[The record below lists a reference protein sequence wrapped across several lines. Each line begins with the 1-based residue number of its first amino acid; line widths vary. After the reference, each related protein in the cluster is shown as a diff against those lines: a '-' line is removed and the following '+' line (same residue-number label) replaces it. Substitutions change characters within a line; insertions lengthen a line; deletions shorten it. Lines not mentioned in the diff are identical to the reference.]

1 MPINRGLGKAD
12 PVKITFFVNEITYF
26 VQNHNNANVIAF
38 YEAFD
43 LVLCGNNLKKK
54 KKKLTKIDL
63 KLSVRAQT
71 NYSK

>member
-26 VQNHNNANVIAF
+26 VHNHNNANVIAF

-54 KKKLTKIDL
+54 KKKAHKNRFKIVCQG
-63 KLSVRAQT
+63 S
-71 NYSK
+71 N